1 MEVYLGTDPEI
12 SQCSFL
18 KHNHYNDLEDIEGQ
32 GVALATNERELL
44 AITLTFAVSD
54 SNPNAKTKRW
64 KARIDE
70 SQYIA
75 IYTHLR

>member
-32 GVALATNERELL
+32 GVAFATNERELL
-44 AITLTFAVSD
+44 AITFNLCSVGFEPQCKD
-54 SNPNAKTKRW
+54 
-64 KARIDE
+64 
-70 SQYIA
+70 
-75 IYTHLR
+75 